1 MRRHLSIRWLICLAS
16 LGVFNLLHAAQAA
29 TAIGKPAPNFVLK
42 TVDGHRVSLSQFKG
56 KVVFVDFWMPN
67 CPPCVVEA
75 PHLQQLH
82 KKYYARG
89 LRLIG
94 ATQSDPQPATVR
106 AFIRQQ
112 GLTYPLVMDKGM
124 KVAGQYQAETH
135 PYGVLIDRAGIVRYI
150 HEGFLQG
157 EEKQLE
163 AAIQAVLAGRAVVK
177 AKE

>member
-1 MRRHLSIRWLICLAS
+1 MRRHLFNRWLVCL
-16 LGVFNLLHAAQAA
+16 GIFNLLQPAQA
-29 TAIGKPAPNFVLK
+29 TTTIGKPAPSFLLK
-42 TVDGHRVSLSQFKG
+42 TVDGQRVSLSQFKG

-75 PHLQQLH
+75 PHLQRLH
-82 KKYYARG
+82 KKYYAKG

-106 AFIRQQ
+106 AFIHQQ

-135 PYGVLIDRAGIVRYI
+135 PYGVLIDRTGIVRYI

-163 AAIQAVLAGRAVVK
+163 AAIQAVLAGKAVAR